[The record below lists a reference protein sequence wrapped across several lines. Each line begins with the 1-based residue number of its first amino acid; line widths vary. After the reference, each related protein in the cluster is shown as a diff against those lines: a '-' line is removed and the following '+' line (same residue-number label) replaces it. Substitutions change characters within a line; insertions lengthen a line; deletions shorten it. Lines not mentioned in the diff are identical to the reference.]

1 MTLDP
6 QTLQTVLDAAPEGVV
21 VCDAR
26 EKDWPAVYVNAAM
39 HQLTGYLP
47 SEILGRN
54 LRFLHADDHQQQ
66 GLERIRAALSAGKPC
81 QALLRNYRKDGT
93 LFWNDMRLVPIR
105 DANDT
110 LTHFVSFHREGYSQ
124 PRVDTPQVEERDPL
138 LSTQTMLAYVREDKL
153 TGLLRRSYFEDVLK
167 RDWGVAQRESKSL
180 TLFVFDLDYFPQ
192 YREVFGRAGA
202 DQSFRRIARVVHGC
216 FRRASDLC
224 GRLEDE
230 QVVALTGGMEDG
242 GALAY
247 AEAILARIRD
257 LAIHHPRSTVSR
269 YLTASAGVAT
279 TVPAHAASP
288 ESLLAAALDSLRL
301 AMERGR
307 NRAVVAQPDK

>member
-6 QTLQTVLDAAPEGVV
+6 YTLKTMLDAAPEGVV
-21 VCDAR
+21 ACDAR
-26 EKDWPAVYVNAAM
+26 EKDWPAVYANGAM
-39 HQLTGYLP
+39 HQLTGYMP
-47 SEILGRN
+47 AEIVGRN

-66 GLERIRAALSAGKPC
+66 GLDRIRAALGAGKPC

-93 LFWNDMRLVPIR
+93 LFWNDIRIVPIR

-110 LTHFVSFHREGYSQ
+110 LTHFVSFHREGYSKL
-124 PRVDTPQVEERDPL
+124 QVEASQAEQPDPL

-153 TGLLRRSYFEDVLK
+153 TGLLRRSYFEDMLK
-167 RDWGVAQRESKSL
+167 RDWGVAQRESKPL
-180 TLFVFDLDYFPQ
+180 TLFVFDLDFFPQ

-224 GRLEDE
+224 GRMEDE
-230 QVVALTGGMEDG
+230 QVIALTKGMEDG
-242 GALAY
+242 GALAF
-247 AEAILARIRD
+247 AEAILGRIRD

-279 TVPAHAASP
+279 TVPAHSASP
-288 ESLLAAALDSLRL
+288 ERLLAAAMESLRL
-301 AMERGR
+301 AKERGR
-307 NRAVVAQPDK
+307 NRAVLVESLK

>member
-1 MTLDP
+1 MSLDLHTLRA
-6 QTLQTVLDAAPEGVV
+6 LLDASPEGVV
-21 VCDAR
+21 ACDAR
-26 EKDWPAVYVNAAM
+26 EKDYPAVYANNAM
-39 HQLTGYLP
+39 HPLTGYLP
-47 SEILGRN
+47 AEFLGRN
-54 LRFLHADDHQQQ
+54 LRFLHADDHEQQ
-66 GLERIRAALSAGKPC
+66 GLERIRSALKGGKPC

-93 LFWNDMRLVPIR
+93 LFWNDMRIVPIK

-124 PRVDTPQVEERDPL
+124 MRVDAPAAEQPDPL

-153 TGLLRRSYFEDVLK
+153 TGLLRRSYFEDLFK
-167 RDWGVAQRESKSL
+167 RDWGKAQRETKPI
-180 TLFVFDLDYFPQ
+180 TLFVFDLDYFAQ

-224 GRLEDE
+224 GRYEDE
-230 QVVALTGGMEDG
+230 QIVALTSGMGDS
-242 GALAY
+242 GAASF
-247 AEAILARIRD
+247 AETILGRIRD

-279 TVPAHAASP
+279 TVPAHAANP
-288 ESLLAAALDSLRL
+288 ESLLKAAMESLRV
-301 AMERGR
+301 AKERGR
-307 NRAVVAQPDK
+307 NCAVLAQPSE